1 MKLVFL
7 SPSELVRLGLL
18 FWLSLAISEAYQKL
32 SQSSRM
38 ELFIKIVHSSKPL
51 TTFSGLDLRCF
62 NKLLTHFCIRQLP
75 LFFLY
80 FAICFWYGAT
90 GVLMQTSA
98 NKSYN
103 RWVLSVKKVFSL
115 SNFVILWRSEF
126 CNIWAFRGEG
136 SLKFVR

>member
-75 LFFLY
+75 FFFFILQ
-80 FAICFWYGAT
+80 F
-90 GVLMQTSA
+90 
-98 NKSYN
+98 
-103 RWVLSVKKVFSL
+103 VFDMVQL
-115 SNFVILWRSEF
+115 EY
-126 CNIWAFRGEG
+126 
-136 SLKFVR
+136 